1 MRFVVLGAGAI
12 GGVVGGRLIQHGY
25 EAAFIARGAHG
36 RQIARGGLRLESADG
51 VSLLHP
57 SRVAEGPE
65 EVDWRSDDVVLLAV
79 KSQDTMAAVS
89 RLAASAPPS
98 VALVCLQN
106 GVANEKVAL
115 RWFPSV
121 YGAVVMCPAGH
132 LEPGTVVAYASP
144 LTALIDIGRYPAGK
158 DDTAAAIAAAVS
170 ASAMDARLRPD
181 IMRWKYGKLVLM
193 NLSNAIDA
201 LCGYEARGG
210 RLSALVREEGI
221 QVLRAAGIAFASE
234 EEDRERRGTLLESRA
249 VEGQPRGGSSSW
261 QSLARATGSIET
273 DFLNGEIVL
282 LGRLHGIPTPANAL
296 LQRAARDAAVHKRVP
311 GSVSEQQLLD
321 QIS

>member
-36 RQIARGGLRLESADG
+36 RQIARGGLRLESAEG

-65 EVDWRSDDVVLLAV
+65 DVDWRSDDVVLLAV

-89 RLAASAPPS
+89 RLAASAPRS
-98 VALVCLQN
+98 LALVCLQN
-106 GVANEKVAL
+106 GVANEKAAL

-144 LTALIDIGRYPAGK
+144 LTALIAIGRYPAGT

-170 ASAMDARLRPD
+170 TSAMDARVRPD

-193 NLSNAIDA
+193 NLANAIDA

-234 EEDRERRGTLLESRA
+234 EEDRERRGTLLQSRA

-261 QSLARATGSIET
+261 QSLARASGSIET

-321 QIS
+321 QIR